1 MTVIEALITGFVGV
15 IAAFVGFISG
25 FAIGLLYVVFKE
37 SRSKKNDLRRSKKNN
52 QNSNSRG

>member
-37 SRSKKNDLRRSKKNN
+37 SRSKKK
-52 QNSNSRG
+52 

>member
-1 MTVIEALITGFVGV
+1 MTIIEALTASFVGV

-37 SRSKKNDLRRSKKNN
+37 SRSEK
-52 QNSNSRG
+52 